1 MTTFSKLPKDIDILT
16 YSFPCQDLSQQGKQK
31 GLNEST
37 RSGLLYQIERI
48 LKSNQDRLPKILLL
62 ENVKGLVS
70 KKFINDFNKWIETL
84 DKLGYSSK
92 YAILN
97 ATDYGSSQNR
107 ERVFMLSVLKT
118 ENKDI
123 TFPPTKP
130 STKSTNLEDII
141 NNPYANNNLEHLLK
155 YKHTDFKTTSF
166 NITKAKLINYSNFNS
181 ESYIYKPINK
191 GATLTASGAN
201 SRLKF
206 YFQQENIIRYINEIE
221 AYLYMGFS
229 ENDVL
234 KIKSTNLITPTKMI
248 FCAGNSICIQVLEAI
263 FKEIKKAYEH

>member
-97 ATDYGSSQNR
+97 ATDYGSPQNR

-130 STKSTNLEDII
+130 PTKSTNLEDII

-229 ENDVL
+229 EN
-234 KIKSTNLITPTKMI
+234 
-248 FCAGNSICIQVLEAI
+248 
-263 FKEIKKAYEH
+263 